1 MIHGLEQTQ
10 IPRSVVWVGA
20 DKERRPVSG
29 CFEAA
34 APCAHT
40 GERAPQSS
48 LRWGREGANIV
59 GKLCVFWFCFF
70 FHKQGYILFSVSECE
85 PLRLLSVQG
94 SSKSV
99 VAIKETELQSL
110 FKTEGNMAAC

>member
-20 DKERRPVSG
+20 DKKRRPVSV

-48 LRWGREGANIV
+48 LRGGRANIV
-59 GKLCVFWFCFF
+59 GNLCVCFCLVFL
-70 FHKQGYILFSVSECE
+70 HRQGYILFSVSECE
-85 PLRLLSVQG
+85 SLQLLSVQG

-99 VAIKETELQSL
+99 VAIKETRQPSL
-110 FKTEGNMAAC
+110 FRTEGNMAAC